1 MYVSHFVDGNHA
13 DMFHVLNVHTCDNL
27 YVCIMHYCIILD
39 MLCIIVICI
48 YNIKDKIVFVY
59 LKKNYPNQLN

>member
-1 MYVSHFVDGNHA
+1 MYLCMYLISSMANHA

-48 YNIKDKIVFVY
+48 YNIKDKIEF
-59 LKKNYPNQLN
+59 LFA